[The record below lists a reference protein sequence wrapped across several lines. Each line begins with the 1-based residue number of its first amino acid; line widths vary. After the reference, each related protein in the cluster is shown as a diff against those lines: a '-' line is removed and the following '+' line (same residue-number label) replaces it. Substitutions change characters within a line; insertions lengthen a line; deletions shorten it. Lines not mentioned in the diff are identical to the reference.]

1 MQQVAILV
9 NPPDSFVPAGGLGSA
24 KAATSTI
31 PIVFATGIDPVKEGF
46 VESFGRPGGNVT
58 GYTILTN
65 QLEPKRLGLL
75 QELVPSVGVYGT
87 LLNPSNSYAARNLLD
102 LEEAASKIGKR
113 IFAAFAGNDTD
124 LDTALG
130 ALSREQI
137 GALLVT
143 ADGYFDTRRQRII
156 ALATQYRIPTLFH
169 FRENVVGG
177 GLISYGPSQQLPT
190 GM

>member
-1 MQQVAILV
+1 LSI
-9 NPPDSFVPAGGLGSA
+9 
-24 KAATSTI
+24 I
-31 PIVFATGIDPVKEGF
+31 
-46 VESFGRPGGNVT
+46 

-75 QELVPSVGVYGT
+75 QELVPSVGVYGA
-87 LLNPSNSYAARNLLD
+87 LLNPRAYAARNLQE
-102 LEEAASKIGKR
+102 LEVAASKIGKR
-113 IFAAFAGNDTD
+113 IFAAFGGNDTD

-169 FRENVVGG
+169 FREYVVGG
-177 GLISYGPSQQLPT
+177 GLISYGPSQSAAHRHVGIYVGRILRGASPSDLPIVQANKFELIVNLNT
-190 GM
+190 AKALGLTIPQGILVQADEVIE